1 MKTTLTRRIKM
12 NLTTK
17 ALLACIAVLALL
29 GSSAFAAIIVEQE
42 YFYGEADDVI
52 SGTTTTWSAASLG
65 FTSQTVDKLVV
76 GFTQRVNQPF
86 SITYNGV
93 AMTEVTQATATTNND
108 GTAGIFY
115 LDNVTLGGDIVV
127 TSATASFGR
136 PNISAY
142 ALTGTAAGTAASFDT
157 GLEPNSALV
166 SISETTGADGG
177 FVLGVIGL
185 NGFITATA
193 TVTDRIDYYA
203 SHPGVHAAWLGTS
216 SQTYTLTH
224 SGNGASGVI
233 AYFAPDIPEPC
244 SLALLA
250 LGGMLIGRR
259 TRK

>member
-1 MKTTLTRRIKM
+1 MKTTITRRINMK
-12 NLTTK
+12 LTTTT
-17 ALLACIAVLALL
+17 LFACIAVLALL
-29 GSSAFAAIIVEQE
+29 GSSAHASIITVQQKSFNNQS
-42 YFYGEADDVI
+42 YVT
-52 SGTTTTWSAASLG
+52 SGTTATWSAASLG

-76 GFTQRVNQPF
+76 GFTQRRNQTF

-93 AMTEVTQATATTNND
+93 AMTQVTQAAGTTND

-127 TSATASFGR
+127 TSTGSDWNR

-166 SISETTGADGG
+166 SISETTGTDGG
-177 FVLGVIGL
+177 FVLGVYGL
-185 NGFITATA
+185 NGIGTATA

-203 SHPGVHAAWLGTS
+203 DNPGVHAAWNGTS
-216 SQTYTLTH
+216 AETYTLTH
-224 SGNGASGVI
+224 SGNGAAGAI

-250 LGGMLIGRR
+250 LGGLLMGRR
-259 TRK
+259 AGK